1 MKLEQLQK
9 FIAPLKRKVMQTVSR
24 AIITALSDSSGI
36 QQLQAALLADELQSN
51 IDRLQNYGFTS
62 VPKVGAEGIFLS
74 VGGAREHGVLIA
86 VDDRRYRLKNL
97 ASGEV
102 AIYTDEGDKIHF
114 KRGGIIEVNATNRI
128 DLIATSKVKVT
139 APDAE
144 IACTN
149 AKVTASTKA
158 EVTTPTV
165 TLTASIKID
174 AITPLLNVSGLIGCA
189 GIAMGVPPVAG
200 EANIA
205 GPLKVTGSVEA
216 TGDVQDANGTM
227 QEMRTIYN
235 GHTHSDPQGGTTGGP
250 SAPMV

>member
-1 MKLEQLQK
+1 MNFDILERW
-9 FIAPLKRKVMQTVSR
+9 IAPLKRRVAQSISR
-24 AIITALSDSSGI
+24 AVITALSDSKDF
-36 QQLQAALLADELQSN
+36 QQLQAQLLADELHSN
-51 IDRLQNYGFTS
+51 IDRIQNYGFTS

-74 VGGAREHGVLIA
+74 VGGSREHGVIIA

-102 AIYTDEGDKIHF
+102 AMYTDEGDKIHF
-114 KRGGIIEVNATNRI
+114 KRGGIIEVNASNRI

-139 APDAE
+139 APDVE
-144 IACTN
+144 VDCTN

-165 TLTASIKID
+165 TLTASTKID
-174 AITPLLNVSGLIGCA
+174 AITPLLNVTGLIGCA

-227 QEMRTIYN
+227 QEMRGYYN
-235 GHTHSDPQGGTTGGP
+235 SHVHSNPEGGNVGPATPQM
-250 SAPMV
+250 S